1 VTTGERAI
9 GRRVLAAVLA
19 AAALAAACSGG
30 GSDGADE
37 ADEPAGADGGAAG
50 EAPAAPESFTGT
62 VDEFYEVPDPLPPG
76 EPGAVIRTMPIDAPP
91 GEAGLRIMYRS
102 TDAEG
107 DDRAVTGVVYHPT
120 GEPPE
125 GGWPVLAWAHGTS
138 GLAAPCAPSR
148 NPAAPPAFGV
158 QGVRVATD
166 YVGLGP
172 VGELHPYLSA
182 AAEGHA
188 VIDGVAAVRALPD
201 VRAGD
206 RWAVAGVSQGGH
218 ATLVTNEMAADR
230 LPDAELVGAVALAPG
245 AELGESFGD
254 DVQTRV
260 ITTMVLFGAAAED
273 PSIDPRDYLA
283 PDVHTA
289 AEGAIVDG
297 CVGDV
302 VDATLPLAG
311 TPDYFTT
318 DPRTESLGTEW
329 LEEND
334 PGRVASESPLL
345 VAQGGRD
352 VVVVP
357 ARTDSLFA
365 RLCDVG
371 QVVRRVDVPDAD
383 HETIT
388 TDAGADASAWL
399 ADRFAGEPAPDDC

>member
-1 VTTGERAI
+1 
-9 GRRVLAAVLA
+9 VLAAV
-19 AAALAAACSGG
+19 ALAAACSGG
-30 GSDGADE
+30 SDSADGADGSGS
-37 ADEPAGADGGAAG
+37 AGSDGGAAD

-76 EPGAVIRTMPIDAPP
+76 EPGDVIRTMPIDAPQ

-107 DDRAVTGVVYHPT
+107 DERAVTGAVYHPT
-120 GEPPE
+120 GEAPE

-166 YVGLGP
+166 YIGLGP

-188 VIDGVAAVRALPD
+188 VIDGVAAVRALD
-201 VRAGD
+201 GVGAGD

-218 ATLVTNEMAADR
+218 AALVTNEMAADR
-230 LPDAELVGAVALAPG
+230 LPDAELVGTVALAPG
-245 AELGESFGD
+245 AELGETFGD

-260 ITTMVLFGAAAED
+260 ITTMVLFGAASED
-273 PSIDPRDYLA
+273 PDIDPRDYLA
-283 PDVHTA
+283 PDVYTA

-302 VDATLPLAG
+302 VNAMLPLAG

-318 DPRTESLGTEW
+318 DPRTEQLGAEW
-329 LEEND
+329 LEDND

-345 VAQGGRD
+345 LAQGGQD

-357 ARTDSLFA
+357 ARTDALFA

-371 QVVRRVDVPDAD
+371 QVVHRVDVPDAD
-383 HETIT
+383 HDTIT
-388 TDAGADASAWL
+388 TEAGADAAVWL
-399 ADRFAGEPAPDDC
+399 ADRFAGETAPDDC